1 MYFTSVYIF
10 TSFRHLSKEANVTSI
25 ASRSNW
31 KLKLLMTK
39 YHEMFLK
46 FQLFGNLLHLLF
58 PFNSFSKFFIAT
70 VPLFLKSL
78 EDIEIFQSVEREKRL
93 ITTQKVPQK
102 NIWPGLLTEL
112 VRSRWLNIGQV
123 LFLHVYRT
131 RWRQVHKQ
139 KRIRPISSLL
149 DQTSLV
155 NKWFITAHGLQSR
168 LAKVLDIKRCADEKC
183 SKRKSSSFFL
193 SFFLSAHKHTRTLF
207 LLYRQHNPLSNSD
220 INTWTIWSS
229 GVWIN
234 CFTSVS
240 LLGLLYV
247 LDTSSGTV
255 SK

>member
-25 ASRSNW
+25 AGRSNW

-93 ITTQKVPQK
+93 ITTQKIPQK

-112 VRSRWLNIGQV
+112 VRSRWLDIGQV
-123 LFLHVYRT
+123 LFLHVYGPRRKKRT
-131 RWRQVHKQ
+131 
-139 KRIRPISSLL
+139 RPISSHL
-149 DQTSLV
+149 DRTNLV
-155 NKWFITAHGLQSR
+155 NKGFIINMAFGEIL
-168 LAKVLDIKRCADEKC
+168 LAGC
-183 SKRKSSSFFL
+183 S
-193 SFFLSAHKHTRTLF
+193 
-207 LLYRQHNPLSNSD
+207 
-220 INTWTIWSS
+220 
-229 GVWIN
+229 G
-234 CFTSVS
+234 
-240 LLGLLYV
+240 
-247 LDTSSGTV
+247 
-255 SK
+255 